1 MNIKHFRSIVVS
13 ACLGWLAPSLAL
25 AQPVITTQP
34 QNQTNA
40 VGTTAS
46 FTVEATGTAPL
57 AYQWQKHLTDWSALT
72 GRTNATL
79 VLSNVQTSDEADYRV
94 AVTNADGATSSA
106 PAHLYVLLPP
116 KITPTTNLQ
125 HQAVHVGSNAFFA
138 ATASG
143 TAPLAYQWWLDGRE
157 LPGQTNNTITFGA
170 VQPTDEGDYTVVITN
185 LAGAAAS
192 EPARLW
198 VVPPPSAFIRGD
210 FTNGTYRIPYY
221 YLMPTNYSPAYSYP
235 LVCLFHGLCG
245 DEITFTNVSNC
256 NGAHWPGY
264 ANFAETKVFASYRQQ
279 ERDPAFVLWPT
290 YTAGNS
296 APGDSRYLQ
305 QMTNLLADLTS
316 RFNIDTNRVYVG
328 GMSSGDVDGWD
339 TVGLRP
345 GFYAGWLLFAAGD
358 SASTP
363 ARVIKDVPL
372 WSFCAQN
379 DEYGNLPG
387 AQSAIRSLR
396 LAGGNPIYT
405 EYVTGGHLG
414 SCLMALSTPAMVDW
428 LLAQRRGV
436 APTHEPLLGITNPTT
451 QAVLFT
457 GAANLNLAGSADAW
471 ANRGQSGLGEHGQP
485 PHRHR
490 LGHQRLERGGHS
502 PFRQQHQ
509 PRHRH
514 RHHSQLGAGLRR
526 QYDVQR
532 HADRDPVAGSGHADL
547 AGNER
552 GPEVAGRRPA
562 LRRSTRHRPG
572 QSGLANHRRPY
583 DQYRVGRGTN
593 QHGRLLSHPEP
604 VKSESTAK
612 EIQAAGGTLCAYGG
626 RARRA
631 ERPFA
636 GRRAQHPRADHAGVG
651 PLGTFLLATT
661 NAEALK
667 KPS

>member
-457 GAANLNLAGSADAW
+457 GAANLNLAGSAGALGQTVAKVAW
-471 ANRGQSGLGEHGQP
+471 EN
-485 PHRHR
+485 
-490 LGHQRLERGGHS
+490 
-502 PFRQQHQ
+502 
-509 PRHRH
+509 
-514 RHHSQLGAGLRR
+514 
-526 QYDVQR
+526 
-532 HADRDPVAGSGHADL
+532 
-547 AGNER
+547 
-552 GPEVAGRRPA
+552 
-562 LRRSTRHRPG
+562 T
-572 QSGLANHRRPY
+572 ANHRT
-583 DQYRVGRGTN
+583 GTASGTN
-593 QHGRLLSHPEP
+593 AWSVAGIPLFANSTNLVIVTGTTASWAPAFGGNTTFNDTLTVIQSP
-604 VKSESTAK
+604 VRA
-612 EIQAAGGTLCAYGG
+612 TLTLQG
-626 RARRA
+626 
-631 ERPFA
+631 
-636 GRRAQHPRADHAGVG
+636 
-651 PLGTFLLATT
+651 T
-661 NAEALK
+661 NAVLKWLGGGPPYGVQRATGLASPAWQTIAGPMTNTALVVA
-667 KPS
+667 PTNTAAFYRIQSQ